1 MVQIADHHG
10 LVHKALIE
18 FEQLMQP
25 LIPEFFSGCIQSTIK
40 ISLST
45 ARDSGGSRQLFGH
58 PVFSLH

>member
-18 FEQLMQP
+18 FEQLVQP

-40 ISLST
+40 IS
-45 ARDSGGSRQLFGH
+45 
-58 PVFSLH
+58 